1 MKPINTSLPITGFWD
16 SRQGGRTENQDQC
29 AVIDTPLGFL
39 ALVCDGMGGGPS
51 GCLASDTAVRKI
63 YEFLNTPHEDM
74 NRKDILKEAIE
85 YAHNAIVSLGDENP
99 SLKGMGTTV
108 AAVLINDYSA
118 IVAHVGD
125 SRVYQFRHGYK
136 IFRTADH
143 SMVAEMVRN
152 GALTE
157 EQARLSSQSNIITKA
172 LGGQLKNLAEVTE
185 RAYEAGDRFL
195 LCSDGIWGMVPE
207 KELIRRTAKPS
218 ILSKAVD
225 NTVDSID
232 ALGRD
237 SGNTHDNMT
246 IVMLEMKKDS
256 KLKEKMSK
264 KTIRIIAV
272 TAVLCLLS
280 IVANVILS
288 RKLMVPNEAEK
299 KVETLSEE
307 ISAKDK
313 RIEELMS
320 EVSKLNTEVAK
331 SKRETADAKLEAA
344 AEQKKA
350 AERAQT
356 EAEQKAKEAAEA
368 AEKAKEAAQQ
378 AQKSAN
384 DLAERLKGVVTCL
397 QQAKNKQEGAER
409 IKLRNNIINE
419 LKTLSVKDSKH
430 KNVYD
435 KVIGQ
440 LNSQKSKQAPS
451 KSGSHYDTLIS
462 EIKKLIK

>member
-1 MKPINTSLPITGFWD
+1 M
-16 SRQGGRTENQDQC
+16 
-29 AVIDTPLGFL
+29 
-39 ALVCDGMGGGPS
+39 
-51 GCLASDTAVRKI
+51 
-63 YEFLNTPHEDM
+63 
-74 NRKDILKEAIE
+74 
-85 YAHNAIVSLGDENP
+85 
-99 SLKGMGTTV
+99 
-108 AAVLINDYSA
+108 
-118 IVAHVGD
+118 
-125 SRVYQFRHGYK
+125 
-136 IFRTADH
+136 
-143 SMVAEMVRN
+143 
-152 GALTE
+152 
-157 EQARLSSQSNIITKA
+157 
-172 LGGQLKNLAEVTE
+172 
-185 RAYEAGDRFL
+185 
-195 LCSDGIWGMVPE
+195 
-207 KELIRRTAKPS
+207 
-218 ILSKAVD
+218 
-225 NTVDSID
+225 
-232 ALGRD
+232 
-237 SGNTHDNMT
+237 
-246 IVMLEMKKDS
+246 
-256 KLKEKMSK
+256 
-264 KTIRIIAV
+264 
-272 TAVLCLLS
+272 AVLCLLS
-280 IVANVILS
+280 IVANIVLAK
-288 RKLMVPNEAEK
+288 KLMAPNEAEK
-299 KVETLSEE
+299 KVETLCEE
-307 ISAKDK
+307 MLDKDK